1 MRRFLIGIS
10 LLAVCQ
16 VGKSSPD
23 APSQPAPMAV
33 GINLDGFPS
42 WATAWPTGNLIDH
55 LPAFT
60 AKTTDS
66 DGWPIPPSIPAVQ
79 VMGAGSDDPFPA
91 GTYKLSGKGK
101 GSVWLLL
108 VYADGQPA
116 DWARLKLDGSGTPQ
130 DVTVARPLATYQ
142 VWIAESAT
150 PPDHVHALDL
160 RPPGVPVGVPWDPA
174 YLDLVRPFT
183 GPLRVMDWMGA
194 NNDPPIVHWS
204 DRNTSFSNA
213 GPAGARLELIWSL
226 CNTLGKPPWLCIPDS
241 ADDDYVQQLAR
252 QVKDQLRPDLTV
264 YLEYSNEV
272 WNNAKPQFARTQKRG
287 LDAGL
292 GPDPTLA
299 GRRWYG
305 RRAGQVFAR
314 FAAELPGR
322 KVVRVIS
329 GFAPIPDVAAN
340 AIDQLKADGASFD
353 ALAFAPY
360 FFNLDYPED
369 RILVELDAARA
380 AAKAQYDGDIK
391 NGKTPAEAQARADS
405 LVEQAGIKAVTAILD
420 SSGRCIDGWV
430 ADCTKAHKALAD
442 RYGVPLL
449 CYEGGQ
455 GLSPQVWN
463 QNNAPLVAA
472 YVAANGDAR
481 MGGLYTRYLDK
492 LQAGGVATFCH
503 LSLCGSWTKAGCWGL
518 RRRIGE
524 DTAKHKAVRDWLAG
538 SAVPVPGPITP
549 ASPATLDLISASR
562 ASHAALEAARKAA
575 AELEAKV
582 LAADRA
588 VAGDLQQ
595 NGAYVDTSTT
605 PPTVYSADPSQPA
618 GFRAEPVRV
627 GPSKDTRGPQDALP
641 PARRRARRAA

>member
-1 MRRFLIGIS
+1 MRRFLIGLS

-23 APSQPAPMAV
+23 APSQPAPMSV

-60 AKTTDS
+60 AKTTDP

-91 GTYKLSGKGK
+91 GIYKLSGKGK

-108 VYADGQPA
+108 VYADGLPA
-116 DWARLKLDGSGTPQ
+116 DWARLKLDGSGAPQ

-142 VWIAESAT
+142 VWIAESSA

-174 YLDLVRPFT
+174 YLELVKPFT

-204 DRNTSFSNA
+204 DRNTGFSNA

-226 CNTLGKPPWLCIPDS
+226 CNALGKPPWLCVPDS

-252 QVKDQLRPDLTV
+252 QVKDQLRPDLPV

-272 WNNAKPQFARTQKRG
+272 WNNAKPQYARIVKHG

-322 KVVRVIS
+322 KVVRVVS
-329 GFAPIPDVAAN
+329 GFTPIPDVAAN
-340 AIDQLKADGASFD
+340 SIDQLKADGGSFD

-369 RILVELDAARA
+369 RVIADLTAT
-380 AAKAQYDGDIK
+380 
-391 NGKTPAEAQARADS
+391 TPVD
-405 LVEQAGIKAVTAILD
+405 VTTKILD
-420 SSGRCIDGWV
+420 SSGRCIDGFV

-442 RYGVPLL
+442 RYGVPLV

-472 YVAANGDAR
+472 YVAANGDPR

-503 LSLCGSWTKAGCWGL
+503 LSLCGSWTKAGMWGL

-524 DTAKHKAVRDWLAG
+524 DTAKHKAVRDWLAA

-627 GPSKDTRGPQDALP
+627 GPSRDTRGPQDALP

>member
-1 MRRFLIGIS
+1 MRRFLIGLS

-23 APSQPAPMAV
+23 APSQPVPMAV

-60 AKTTDS
+60 AKTTDTE
-66 DGWPIPPSIPAVQ
+66 GWPIPPSIPAVQ

-108 VYADGQPA
+108 VYADGLPA
-116 DWARLKLDGSGTPQ
+116 DWARLKLDGSGAPQ

-160 RPPGVPVGVPWDPA
+160 RPPGVPVGVPWDPV

-226 CNTLGKPPWLCIPDS
+226 CNALGKPPWLCIPDS

-252 QVKDQLRPDLTV
+252 QVKDQLRPDLPV
-264 YLEYSNEV
+264 YLEYSNEA
-272 WNNAKPQFARTQKRG
+272 WNNAKPQYARIVKHG

-329 GFAPIPDVAAN
+329 GFTPIPDVAAN
-340 AIDQLKADGASFD
+340 SIDQLKADGGSFD

-369 RILVELDAARA
+369 RVIADLAA
-380 AAKAQYDGDIK
+380 
-391 NGKTPAEAQARADS
+391 TPPVD
-405 LVEQAGIKAVTAILD
+405 VTTKIID
-420 SSGRCIDGWV
+420 SSGRCIDGFV

-442 RYGVPLL
+442 RYDVPLV

-455 GLSPQVWN
+455 GLAPQVWN

-472 YVAANGDAR
+472 YVAANGDPR

-503 LSLCGSWTKAGCWGL
+503 LSLCGSWTKAGMWGL

-588 VAGDLQQ
+588 VAGDLQS
-595 NGAYVDTSTT
+595 NGAYVDTSTV

-627 GPSKDTRGPQDALP
+627 GPSKDARGPQDALP